1 MEVGFIGLGD
11 MGQGIIPRLIDAGHK
26 VTGWNRTIEKA
37 APLLQI
43 GMAWADS
50 PRQVAERS
58 EAVISIVT
66 DAAAVRD
73 VALGDEGVIAGLQP
87 GSVYLDMSTIDPGE
101 SRSIADAFAA
111 AGLTMLDAPIS
122 GSPITLAEGKAS
134 IMVGGDRSAFDRV
147 EPMLAAI
154 GPKVSYIGASG
165 AAAQMKVAINLCLI
179 VEMVAFCEAVALAEK
194 GGVQREMA
202 VDAML
207 QSVVASPV
215 MGYRGPFIL
224 EGGMPEKPLASVLL
238 QQKDMLLAL
247 DLGRRQ
253 GIAGPA
259 GRRCQRD
266 AQRLPRPRAGRA
278 GLRHRLR
285 RLPNDGGDALTANFR
300 TSRHRHPGGRWSQP
314 QPRDGWTCGCSSSST
329 RPRPGP
335 TSCCSGGR
343 CSPREPATSGTVTPT
358 PTSSS
363 WCSAAPVRSTRMRAW
378 IRQWRE
384 T

>member
-1 MEVGFIGLGD
+1 MKVGFIGLGD
-11 MGQGIIPRLIDAGHK
+11 MGQGIIPRLIDAGHT

-50 PRQVAERS
+50 PRQVAGRS

-73 VALGDEGVIAGLQP
+73 VALGDEGVIAGLRP
-87 GSVYLDMSTIDPGE
+87 DSVYLDMSTIDPGE

-122 GSPITLAEGKAS
+122 GSPITLAEGQAS
-134 IMVGGDRSAFDRV
+134 IMVGGDRSAFERI
-147 EPMLAAI
+147 EPMLQSI
-154 GPKVSYIGASG
+154 GPKVSYIGAG
-165 AAAQMKVAINLCLI
+165 GTAAQMKVAINLCLI

-194 GGVQREMA
+194 GGVEREMA
-202 VDAML
+202 VEAML

-253 GIAGPA
+253 GVPVPLAAAANEMLNACHGLGLDERDFVTVFDVYRTMAGM
-259 GRRCQRD
+259 
-266 AQRLPRPRAGRA
+266 L
-278 GLRHRLR
+278 
-285 RLPNDGGDALTANFR
+285 
-300 TSRHRHPGGRWSQP
+300 
-314 QPRDGWTCGCSSSST
+314 
-329 RPRPGP
+329 
-335 TSCCSGGR
+335 
-343 CSPREPATSGTVTPT
+343 
-358 PTSSS
+358 
-363 WCSAAPVRSTRMRAW
+363 
-378 IRQWRE
+378 
-384 T
+384 